1 MKTLFVRKA
10 KIIMI
15 KRGENIIPG
24 RKDVCYIDKRKTP
37 TSETMT
43 VRVTLLL
50 PVFLMIGA

>member
-50 PVFLMIGA
+50 PVFLMTGA